1 MSATSCGICR
11 DGACGYKT
19 PDFEC
24 ITPPFRYLILGLG
37 ECAASA
43 NPAHGCSDSYVPC
56 VKRSACYSLDGDMDD
71 IPDDCPWGPWEPFS
85 YDWGCIGTST
95 GGSWLNPKNQSI
107 PFPSTPAEEI

>member
-1 MSATSCGICR
+1 
-11 DGACGYKT
+11 
-19 PDFEC
+19 
-24 ITPPFRYLILGLG
+24 
-37 ECAASA
+37 
-43 NPAHGCSDSYVPC
+43 
-56 VKRSACYSLDGDMDD
+56 MDD